1 MHQSKKKESM
11 N

>member
-1 MHQSKKKESM
+1 MHQSKK